1 VGLNFGLDLA
11 NQKPAASVKV
21 SIANCALDPALLG
34 PEGLNL
40 RLPTPFHK
48 CSVTAALP
56 RDSFKTKQRALL
68 PFVSKGSR
76 AFLVGGDG
84 GI

>member
-1 VGLNFGLDLA
+1 MGLNFGLDLA
-11 NQKPAASVKV
+11 NQKPSRLVNV
-21 SIANCALDPALLG
+21 SIANSPWHPALLG

-56 RDSFKTKQRALL
+56 RDPCKAKQKTLL
-68 PFVSKGSR
+68 PFVYEGSR
-76 AFLVGGDG
+76 AFLIRGDG